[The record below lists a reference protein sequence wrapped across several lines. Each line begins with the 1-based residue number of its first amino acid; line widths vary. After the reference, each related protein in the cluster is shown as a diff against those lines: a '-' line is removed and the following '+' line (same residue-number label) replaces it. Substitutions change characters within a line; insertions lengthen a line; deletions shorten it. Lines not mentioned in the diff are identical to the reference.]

1 MYYLAGLV
9 GSYNDRVRARVY
21 HTKVKLWLIEINLN
35 VPPVF
40 HNLWKTQKRD
50 ST

>member
-1 MYYLAGLV
+1 MYYLVGLV

-21 HTKVKLWLIEINLN
+21 HVKVKLWLIEINLN
-35 VPPVF
+35 VPLVF
-40 HNLWKTQKRD
+40 HSLWKTQKRD